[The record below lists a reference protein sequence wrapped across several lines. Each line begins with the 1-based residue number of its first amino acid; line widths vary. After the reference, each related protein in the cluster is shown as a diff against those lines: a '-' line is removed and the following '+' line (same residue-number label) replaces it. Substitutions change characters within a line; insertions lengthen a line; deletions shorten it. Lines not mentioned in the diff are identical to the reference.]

1 MNPKKVI
8 PFTGPVDLIDGDK
21 ADSNGYCGGGG
32 EPPMISERLSR
43 LETHVAHIQ
52 NEVSNL
58 RDDMRNLRDE
68 IGNMR
73 WWILSSCLATILGVA
88 SIVVA
93 FGQYQASWF
102 QNSLSQTMERF
113 EKESDRNWEAA
124 QKALER
130 IDENRHRVDRME
142 IRQQLQQE
150 QAASSNSAQ

>member
-8 PFTGPVDLIDGDK
+8 PFKGSVDLIDGDK
-21 ADSNGYCGGGG
+21 AASNGYYGEGG

-43 LETHVAHIQ
+43 LETHMEHIQ
-52 NEVSNL
+52 SEVSKL
-58 RDDMRNLRDE
+58 RTE

-73 WWILSSCLATILGVA
+73 WWVGGACLTTLLGVSA
-88 SIVVA
+88 IVIA

-130 IDENRHRVDRME
+130 IDENRYRVDRME